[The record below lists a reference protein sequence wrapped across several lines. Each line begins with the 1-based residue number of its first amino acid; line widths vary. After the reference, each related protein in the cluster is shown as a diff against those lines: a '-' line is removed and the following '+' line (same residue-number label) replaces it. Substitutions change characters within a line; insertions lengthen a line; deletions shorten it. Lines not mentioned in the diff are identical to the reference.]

1 MDEQASS
8 IVFNTL
14 KNLKEQQKR
23 RKSIEQLK
31 SVQIEWEAF

>member
-23 RKSIEQLK
+23 RKSLEHLK
-31 SVQIEWEAF
+31 SIQIEWETF

>member
-23 RKSIEQLK
+23 RKSLEQLK
-31 SVQIEWEAF
+31 SVQIEWETF